1 MKTWFSLKEE
11 SRKYVA
17 AACILAAVALSL
29 YTHAMVFSEWH
40 MPTYGNTMIHVANA
54 RHLVEHGYYPLENDY
69 SYGGGIPNI
78 YVPIYR
84 FLAAELVTLTGLS
97 FDLISRI
104 IVVMFAALVPLAFYS
119 LGKALFNDLVGV
131 LAAFFASLVPEL
143 LIYTVR
149 PLPQG
154 LGLALL
160 PLGYYFLFKQKKW
173 GALAFAA
180 LVSLSHQEAG
190 FVYAASV
197 FTVFA
202 ALTIVE
208 SVKAR
213 KLVVS
218 KLALLA
224 LSAWLVAVFVYLGWQ
239 FASFG
244 DPNIFKLA
252 QFTQHEGGKVSFDLL
267 YSKTGKVVTA
277 LSVIGVIA
285 LFATGFRKLVHGK
298 EVEKEVFILALFIT
312 GIILVKN
319 DLIGLNVFMDRFIVF
334 LNQAMIL
341 AAAFALAFA
350 LDVTEKISRG
360 VKTPQALEFG

>member
-1 MKTWFSLKEE
+1 MIRLKEE
-11 SRKYVA
+11 FKKYVI
-17 AACILAAVALSL
+17 AACILAAVALSF
-29 YTHAMVFSEWH
+29 YTHAMVFREWH

-78 YVPIYR
+78 YVPVYR

-104 IVVMFAALVPLAFYS
+104 IVLLFAALVPLAFYA
-119 LGKALFNDLVGV
+119 LGRALFNDWVGIF
-131 LAAFFASLVPEL
+131 AAFFASLIPEL

-160 PLGYYFLFKQKKW
+160 PIGYYFLFKQKKW
-173 GALAFAA
+173 QTLAFAA
-180 LVSLSHQEAG
+180 LICLAHQEAG

-197 FTVFA
+197 FAVFA
-202 ALTIVE
+202 ASVFAE
-208 SVKAR
+208 SIKAR

-218 KLALLA
+218 KFALLA
-224 LSAWLVAVFVYLGWQ
+224 LSAWLVAVVFYLGWQ
-239 FASFG
+239 LVSYG

-277 LSVIGVIA
+277 LSIIGVIA
-285 LFATGFRKLVHGK
+285 LFAIGLRKLIHKK
-298 EVEKEVFILALFIT
+298 EVEKETFILALWIA
-312 GIILVKN
+312 GIILIKN

-334 LNQAMIL
+334 LDQAMIIT
-341 AAAFALAFA
+341 AAFALAFA
-350 LDVTEKISRG
+350 LSAAKKILAG
-360 VKTPQALEFG
+360 TKTREALELA